1 MVARIV
7 VGVSGTERDR
17 AAMQWAADRAASTGA
32 QLEIV
37 HVVDDDWGSQDP
49 GLTAEAVGA
58 AEKQI
63 HDLADRIRAD
73 QAGISVHAVAL
84 VGSPVYT
91 LCDHADGAELLVV
104 GAVAHGSAV
113 TDGVRAAR
121 MAQYATCSVAII
133 PSPGEDPAY
142 GIVVGVD
149 GSPLSLAAVRFAAQE
164 ADRLGEP
171 LTAVR
176 AWQPPWFWGAA
187 SGRWPL
193 TPSASEELVLAETL
207 AGIAEDY
214 PDLTVE
220 RSMPVARPADALI
233 AAAAG
238 ARMLVVGS
246 HGRGAVGRA
255 WFGSVSEELTL
266 TLPCAVAVIR

>member
-32 QLEIV
+32 PLEVV
-37 HVVDDDWGSQDP
+37 HVVDDDWGTVDP
-49 GLTAEAVGA
+49 ALTAEAVRA
-58 AEKQI
+58 AEERV
-63 HDLADRIRAD
+63 HDLADRIRAER
-73 QAGISVHAVAL
+73 QMASVHAVVL
-84 VGSPVYT
+84 VGSPVYA
-91 LCDHADGAELLVV
+91 LCDHATGADLLVV
-104 GAVAHGSAV
+104 GSVAREGAAV
-113 TDGVRAAR
+113 DNLRAAR
-121 MAQYATCSVAII
+121 MAQYSTCSVAII
-133 PSPGEDPAY
+133 PGLGEAPAY
-142 GIVVGVD
+142 GVVVGVD
-149 GSPLSLAAVRFAAQE
+149 GSALSLAAVRFAAAE

-176 AWQPPWFWGAA
+176 AWQPPWFWGAE

-193 TPSASEELVLAETL
+193 TPSPEDEVALAESL

-214 PDLTVE
+214 PDLMVE
-220 RSMPVARPADALI
+220 RSMPAARPADALI

-255 WFGSVSEELTL
+255 SFGSVSEELTL
-266 TLPCAVAVIR
+266 TMPCAVAVIR

>member
-32 QLEIV
+32 PLEVV
-37 HVVDDDWGSQDP
+37 HVVDDDWGTQDP
-49 GLTAEAVGA
+49 GLTADAVQA

-73 QAGISVHAVAL
+73 QAGISVHAVVL
-84 VGSPVYT
+84 VGSPVYA
-91 LCDHADGAELLVV
+91 LCDHAAGAELLVV
-104 GAVAHGSAV
+104 GAVAPAM

-133 PSPGEDPAY
+133 PSPGDDPAY
-142 GIVVGVD
+142 GVVVGVD
-149 GSPLSLAAVRFAAQE
+149 GSALSLAAVRFAARE

-193 TPSASEELVLAETL
+193 TPSAAEELVLAETL

>member
-7 VGVSGTERDR
+7 VGASGNERDG
-17 AAMQWAADRAASTGA
+17 AALDWAGDRALATGA

-37 HVVDDDWGSQDP
+37 HVVDDDWGTEDP
-49 GLTAEAVGA
+49 ALTTEAVRS
-58 AEKQI
+58 AEERI

-73 QAGISVHAVAL
+73 RAGIPVHGVVL
-84 VGSPVYT
+84 VGSPVYA
-91 LCDHADGAELLVV
+91 LCDHAAGAELLVV
-104 GAVAHGSAV
+104 GSAAGGSAV
-113 TDGVRAAR
+113 DSVRAAR

-133 PSPGEDPAY
+133 PNRQEAPAY
-142 GIVVGVD
+142 GVVVGVD
-149 GSPLSLAAVRFAAQE
+149 GSALSLVAVRFAAAE

-176 AWQPPWFWGAA
+176 AWQPPWFWGAE

-193 TPSASEELVLAETL
+193 EPSAVDEVALAESL

-214 PDLTVE
+214 PDLMVE
-220 RSMPVARPADALI
+220 RSMPAARPADALI

-238 ARMLVVGS
+238 ARLLVVGS